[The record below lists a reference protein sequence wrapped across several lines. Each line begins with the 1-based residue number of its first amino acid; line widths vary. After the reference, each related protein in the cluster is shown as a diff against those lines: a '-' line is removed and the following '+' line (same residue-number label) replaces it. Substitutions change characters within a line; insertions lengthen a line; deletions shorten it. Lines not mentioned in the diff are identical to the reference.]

1 MAFLFCMQSLRIMLI
16 YILNLHK
23 NWICAVVVAIFLLN
37 IIFSTKHEYEET
49 VSGVRYKKW
58 RKCTGDLLDNDCKV
72 TGTDSFESSGITIF
86 RENMATSFSLEFDV
100 LLRSNLEGVLL
111 LNRYKLNKNSE
122 RTFIYSLI
130 HSFIKQILNVY

>member
-23 NWICAVVVAIFLLN
+23 NWIYAVVVAIFLLN

-49 VSGVRYKKW
+49 VSEVRFKKW

-72 TGTDSFESSGITIF
+72 TGTDSFGSSGITIF
-86 RENMATSFSLEFDV
+86 MATSFSLELDV
-100 LLRSNLEGVLL
+100 LLRSNLGGVLL
-111 LNRYKLNKNSE
+111 LNRHTLNKNSE